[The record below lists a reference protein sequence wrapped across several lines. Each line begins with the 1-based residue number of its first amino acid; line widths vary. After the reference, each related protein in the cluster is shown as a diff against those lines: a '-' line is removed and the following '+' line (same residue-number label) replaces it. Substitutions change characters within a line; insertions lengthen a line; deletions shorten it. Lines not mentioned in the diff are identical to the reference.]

1 MTEAPAAPQRSLLPP
16 QLKFSLWRRIDRRLQ
31 RGEVLITTDQFQ
43 KVMERE
49 FRKLL
54 RVPAPRKVKELL
66 RGMIVKVN
74 NSHPEAYLTLGIKNA
89 VTTYLRD
96 VQARIEG
103 ESASDRDDVLGMI
116 KQMVDGGRTA
126 FFLESIGVEIGERGV
141 SPRIEDAIKRIVDG
155 QRLRPTEQATTQRIR
170 RRGSGAEWVPVRT
183 REDEKAAPPPEDGP
197 AQAEAPS
204 EQEQKDRIRAEREA
218 EQQIAEKEML
228 KAPQHLDSW
237 VKQDLVSEEEAV
249 SLRELYSVNERLK
262 KGEIDPEEAERI
274 RSGMDAAL
282 RENIEKRLRQA
293 VDYAVLYLNVFTA
306 LKRIPEERDEVL
318 KFAIRHKSLVMATD
332 EGIDLGPMTVELE
345 QDEELLDGLVRLID
359 RRDQEVRMIAAN
371 MPPYRRIAGEGELI
385 SNLVIEEEFVDALRA
400 LSEDDLSERLNS
412 PDSDERVRVAAEM
425 RCILALISRAAVET
439 PFHRE
444 VRRLKIL
451 QTIMRIYGGEE
462 DKKTGRHQV
471 QHFLK
476 RRMPRMYPTM
486 TAAER
491 STVEHD
497 SQEKIDTIEKGE
509 KEETE
514 EPQDRSKRVYRA

>member
-274 RSGMDAAL
+274 RSGMDAAV

-359 RRDQEVRMIAAN
+359 RRDQEVRMIAARLSGETVEIGYGRSLEQFRVIFYRPVLVVAGQPVTIDGLTP
-371 MPPYRRIAGEGELI
+371 MELASVGTRPPAAFADSLAACATRHWLIPKGEQPFSLKDFRGRGRVFDDRTREVFQATYRKTA
-385 SNLVIEEEFVDALRA
+385 SYEFLDVWSCSAK
-400 LSEDDLSERLNS
+400 
-412 PDSDERVRVAAEM
+412 
-425 RCILALISRAAVET
+425 ISRG
-439 PFHRE
+439 P
-444 VRRLKIL
+444 
-451 QTIMRIYGGEE
+451 
-462 DKKTGRHQV
+462 
-471 QHFLK
+471 
-476 RRMPRMYPTM
+476 RRMPLRGRGAPHP
-486 TAAER
+486 A
-491 STVEHD
+491 
-497 SQEKIDTIEKGE
+497 
-509 KEETE
+509 
-514 EPQDRSKRVYRA
+514 